1 MTRAL
6 LRLQGWLALLLF
18 AVVLLPTTSN
28 AASGDITAL
37 TIVNENP
44 QKLTVSQT
52 VQLKVMADI
61 EGLTSKHDVTET
73 VTWTTSDASIVTVT
87 KGKAKALKSGKA
99 TLTAS
104 QKGATAQLHIQV
116 EDKINKI
123 EASPKSY
130 RFAKGGVQT
139 LPKVTIT
146 RGNGSQEDV
155 TNSVKW
161 NMSAS
166 NAVLE
171 NGSFRGVTP
180 GRVTLE
186 GTYGGKTVKIPIAIE
201 DEIVRIEVTP
211 TETILNI
218 KQSKP
223 LKVTGYYSTGKTVD
237 LSKNMT
243 WKSSNSSV
251 AVVKDGSI
259 KALAK
264 GETRLTSAWQGF
276 TAQSDVI
283 VEEPIKTIVA
293 SPKSYKFTKGK
304 TQSLPK
310 VTITRTSG
318 SQENVTSSIKWTLSG
333 SNAVLE
339 NGSIRGVTPGRVT
352 LVGKYGDKTVR
363 VPIAIED
370 EIVRMEV
377 TPAVTNLNIKKSKP
391 LKVTGYY
398 SSGKTVNLSKQV
410 NWVSSNPSVAT
421 VKNGSVKTLAQGE
434 ATLTGTYQNMKVVT
448 EVRVV
453 PLLKK
458 LVAGNSKVTLAP
470 GNSTNVSIFALYD
483 TGQKNVVTS
492 NVEWTSSKPN
502 IVTVNNGRIT
512 AVSKGKASVKAKWN
526 KKTITINI
534 TVN

>member
-1 MTRAL
+1 MKRAL
-6 LRLQGWLALLLF
+6 SRLQGWLALLLF
-18 AVVLLPTTSN
+18 TLVLVPSTSN

-37 TIVNENP
+37 TIANDNP
-44 QKLTVSQT
+44 QKLAVSQT

-61 EGLTSKHDVTET
+61 EGLTSKHDVSES

-87 KGKAKALKSGKA
+87 KGKAKALKGGNA

-104 QKGATAQLHIQV
+104 LKGATAQLHIQV
-116 EDKINKI
+116 EEKITKI
-123 EASPKSY
+123 QASPKSY

-146 RGNGSQEDV
+146 RGNGAQEDV

-161 NMSAS
+161 SMSAS

-186 GTYGGKTVKIPIAIE
+186 GTYGGKTVKI
-201 DEIVRIEVTP
+201 
-211 TETILNI
+211 
-218 KQSKP
+218 
-223 LKVTGYYSTGKTVD
+223 
-237 LSKNMT
+237 
-243 WKSSNSSV
+243 
-251 AVVKDGSI
+251 
-259 KALAK
+259 
-264 GETRLTSAWQGF
+264 
-276 TAQSDVI
+276 
-283 VEEPIKTIVA
+283 
-293 SPKSYKFTKGK
+293 
-304 TQSLPK
+304 
-310 VTITRTSG
+310 
-318 SQENVTSSIKWTLSG
+318 
-333 SNAVLE
+333 
-339 NGSIRGVTPGRVT
+339 
-352 LVGKYGDKTVR
+352 
-363 VPIAIED
+363 PIAIED

-410 NWVSSNPSVAT
+410 SWVSSNPSVAT

-434 ATLTGTYQNMKVVT
+434 ATLTGTYQNMRVVT

-470 GNSTNVSIFALYD
+470 GNSTNVGIFALYD

-512 AVSKGKASVKAKWN
+512 AVSKGKASIKAKWN
-526 KKTITINI
+526 KKTITINV
-534 TVN
+534 TVK

>member
-1 MTRAL
+1 MDNIKEQELEEAMKRAL
-6 LRLQGWLALLLF
+6 SRLQGWLALLLF
-18 AVVLLPTTSN
+18 TVVLVPSTSN

-37 TIVNENP
+37 SIVNDNP

-61 EGLTSKHDVTET
+61 EGLTNKHDVSET

-87 KGKAKALKSGKA
+87 KGKAKALKGGNA

-104 QKGATAQLHIQV
+104 LKGATAQLHIQV
-116 EDKINKI
+116 EEKITKI
-123 EASPKSY
+123 QASPKSY

-146 RGNGSQEDV
+146 RGNGATEDV
-155 TNSVKW
+155 TNSVQWK
-161 NMSAS
+161 MSAS

-171 NGSFRGVTP
+171 NGSVRGVTP

-186 GTYGGKTVKIPIAIE
+186 GTYGGKTVK
-201 DEIVRIEVTP
+201 
-211 TETILNI
+211 
-218 KQSKP
+218 
-223 LKVTGYYSTGKTVD
+223 
-237 LSKNMT
+237 
-243 WKSSNSSV
+243 
-251 AVVKDGSI
+251 
-259 KALAK
+259 
-264 GETRLTSAWQGF
+264 
-276 TAQSDVI
+276 
-283 VEEPIKTIVA
+283 
-293 SPKSYKFTKGK
+293 
-304 TQSLPK
+304 
-310 VTITRTSG
+310 
-318 SQENVTSSIKWTLSG
+318 
-333 SNAVLE
+333 
-339 NGSIRGVTPGRVT
+339 
-352 LVGKYGDKTVR
+352 

-410 NWVSSNPSVAT
+410 SWVSSNPSVAT

-434 ATLTGTYQNMKVVT
+434 ATLTGTYQNMNVVT

-458 LVAGNSKVTLAP
+458 LVAGNSKVTLET